1 MTFNF
6 KKNKIHVYQQ
16 LEHSD
21 CGQTCVRI
29 LCRYYG
35 LKMSSSFL
43 RSIIEG
49 SRQGMS
55 IGEIRSTLEKLGFET
70 VAVKVPIEKVRD
82 APLPCI
88 LYWNQNHFVV
98 LYKINVAKGRYYIVD
113 PSEGKRCIRQD
124 DFQKS
129 FCQDSDRGI
138 MLLADPGKQFTADIP
153 AADSE
158 PSGLIRMVRHWLRRH
173 RKSFMWII
181 LLMMIGMAADVAIP
195 FLFQNTI
202 DEGIIGKDIHLI
214 WLLIVSQLLI
224 FIGGY
229 LTSGIVEFVLT
240 RLGLTM
246 GIEML
251 NEYLHRLVR
260 MPMDFFARKVNSD
273 FLQKIEDH
281 NRLRAF
287 FTGLPQSLI
296 FTIINLLLFGGL
308 LIWFSPLVFTVFI
321 VFTFLG
327 LIWVSMFLRYRRE
340 IDYSLATHSAD
351 NRNNLFEL
359 VRGVDEVKA
368 NNAHLVRV
376 DVWTK
381 VQQRINRL
389 SMKSAMMTLYQ
400 NGGHTLLVRIRD
412 ISITGICATLVVQ
425 EQMTLGVMMTVSY
438 IAGRLAGPFGTI
450 ITSVN
455 NVQDACMSYNRIE
468 EIHSASMAKDE
479 GRSIKSLESIVLDNV
494 SFRYPGYGSPYVVK
508 DVSINIEIGKVTA
521 FVGESGS
528 GKSTLLKLLLGFFN
542 VSQGTL
548 CVNGTVMQQVKE
560 SSFLEKAAIVM
571 QNGTLFSASIMQNI
585 AIADTEPDPEKV
597 AEAARIAGIS
607 EFIESLPMGY
617 HTRIGKTGVEL
628 SGGQRQRIFIARA
641 VYREPELLMLDEA
654 TSSLDAITE
663 AEVMENIFRHFEGR
677 TVIVAAHRL
686 STVRCAD
693 RILVMQ
699 KGRIVE
705 SGSHDE
711 LMSNDGYYRHLV
723 KRQLVT
729 IV

>member
-1 MTFNF
+1 
-6 KKNKIHVYQQ
+6 
-16 LEHSD
+16 
-21 CGQTCVRI
+21 
-29 LCRYYG
+29 
-35 LKMSSSFL
+35 
-43 RSIIEG
+43 
-49 SRQGMS
+49 
-55 IGEIRSTLEKLGFET
+55 
-70 VAVKVPIEKVRD
+70 
-82 APLPCI
+82 
-88 LYWNQNHFVV
+88 
-98 LYKINVAKGRYYIVD
+98 
-113 PSEGKRCIRQD
+113 
-124 DFQKS
+124 
-129 FCQDSDRGI
+129 
-138 MLLADPGKQFTADIP
+138 
-153 AADSE
+153 
-158 PSGLIRMVRHWLRRH
+158 
-173 RKSFMWII
+173 
-181 LLMMIGMAADVAIP
+181 MIGMAADVAIP

>member
-1 MTFNF
+1 M
-6 KKNKIHVYQQ
+6 
-16 LEHSD
+16 
-21 CGQTCVRI
+21 
-29 LCRYYG
+29 
-35 LKMSSSFL
+35 
-43 RSIIEG
+43 
-49 SRQGMS
+49 
-55 IGEIRSTLEKLGFET
+55 
-70 VAVKVPIEKVRD
+70 
-82 APLPCI
+82 
-88 LYWNQNHFVV
+88 
-98 LYKINVAKGRYYIVD
+98 
-113 PSEGKRCIRQD
+113 
-124 DFQKS
+124 
-129 FCQDSDRGI
+129 
-138 MLLADPGKQFTADIP
+138 
-153 AADSE
+153 
-158 PSGLIRMVRHWLRRH
+158 
-173 RKSFMWII
+173 
-181 LLMMIGMAADVAIP
+181 
-195 FLFQNTI
+195 
-202 DEGIIGKDIHLI
+202 
-214 WLLIVSQLLI
+214 
-224 FIGGY
+224 
-229 LTSGIVEFVLT
+229 
-240 RLGLTM
+240 
-246 GIEML
+246 
-251 NEYLHRLVR
+251 
-260 MPMDFFARKVNSD
+260 
-273 FLQKIEDH
+273 
-281 NRLRAF
+281 
-287 FTGLPQSLI
+287 
-296 FTIINLLLFGGL
+296 
-308 LIWFSPLVFTVFI
+308 FTVFI

>member
-1 MTFNF
+1 M
-6 KKNKIHVYQQ
+6 
-16 LEHSD
+16 
-21 CGQTCVRI
+21 
-29 LCRYYG
+29 
-35 LKMSSSFL
+35 
-43 RSIIEG
+43 
-49 SRQGMS
+49 
-55 IGEIRSTLEKLGFET
+55 
-70 VAVKVPIEKVRD
+70 
-82 APLPCI
+82 
-88 LYWNQNHFVV
+88 
-98 LYKINVAKGRYYIVD
+98 
-113 PSEGKRCIRQD
+113 
-124 DFQKS
+124 
-129 FCQDSDRGI
+129 
-138 MLLADPGKQFTADIP
+138 
-153 AADSE
+153 
-158 PSGLIRMVRHWLRRH
+158 
-173 RKSFMWII
+173 
-181 LLMMIGMAADVAIP
+181 
-195 FLFQNTI
+195 
-202 DEGIIGKDIHLI
+202 
-214 WLLIVSQLLI
+214 
-224 FIGGY
+224 
-229 LTSGIVEFVLT
+229 
-240 RLGLTM
+240 
-246 GIEML
+246 
-251 NEYLHRLVR
+251 
-260 MPMDFFARKVNSD
+260 
-273 FLQKIEDH
+273 
-281 NRLRAF
+281 
-287 FTGLPQSLI
+287 
-296 FTIINLLLFGGL
+296 
-308 LIWFSPLVFTVFI
+308 
-321 VFTFLG
+321 
-327 LIWVSMFLRYRRE
+327 
-340 IDYSLATHSAD
+340 
-351 NRNNLFEL
+351 
-359 VRGVDEVKA
+359 
-368 NNAHLVRV
+368 
-376 DVWTK
+376 
-381 VQQRINRL
+381 
-389 SMKSAMMTLYQ
+389 
-400 NGGHTLLVRIRD
+400 
-412 ISITGICATLVVQ
+412 
-425 EQMTLGVMMTVSY
+425 
-438 IAGRLAGPFGTI
+438 
-450 ITSVN
+450 
-455 NVQDACMSYNRIE
+455 
-468 EIHSASMAKDE
+468 
-479 GRSIKSLESIVLDNV
+479 ESIVLDNV